1 MDYYAS
7 QRKRSMIVLCAILT
21 IAILAF
27 GIPLIVFASQGST
40 DGVQGM
46 AVPLAL
52 IVLCFGFFMIMV
64 MCSRMRTDYR
74 PRPIVGPD
82 APPHEQATA
91 AGWMAATTPMYAPQ
105 PQLQQMPPGYMYN
118 IAPLLRDHIHRL
130 SIHRNNQCNQC
141 NNHTHYT
148 GIIENPKQNY
158 SVI

>member
-1 MDYYAS
+1 
-7 QRKRSMIVLCAILT
+7 MIVLCAILT

-118 IAPLLRDHIHRL
+118 IGTPAAGPHPPTF
-130 SIHRNNQCNQC
+130 NPPQQPMQPMQQPQ
-141 NNHTHYT
+141 HYT